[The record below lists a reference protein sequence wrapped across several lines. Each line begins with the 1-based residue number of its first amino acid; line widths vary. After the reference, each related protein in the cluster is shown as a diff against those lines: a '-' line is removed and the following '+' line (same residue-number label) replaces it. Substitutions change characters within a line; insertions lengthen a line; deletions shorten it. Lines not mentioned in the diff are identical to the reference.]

1 MPTKKEAKKP
11 TKKSPSE
18 SIEKDQDELMSTLES
33 IRGLLAQSEGKLNAA
48 RESISL
54 ANTQTRNSSASMSSI
69 EIEVDEEIVPILDD
83 IVDTEASSTNFGSLP
98 ELDQIFKT
106 SHIESEI
113 EVGDVTPFPIQEQTK
128 NQPAP
133 NLATLTQKNLLID
146 ALDNLQLDLEQS
158 LRETLMKTM
167 VTLEKDLTDRISKR
181 IKEIKAEILK

>member
-1 MPTKKEAKKP
+1 MPNKKQTKKPKKN
-11 TKKSPSE
+11 SPSE
-18 SIEKDQDELMSTLES
+18 TIEKDQDELMSTLES

-54 ANTQTRNSSASMSSI
+54 ANTQTQNSSASISSR
-69 EIEVDEEIVPILDD
+69 DEEIVPILDN
-83 IVDTEASSTNFGSLP
+83 IVDTEASSNSLGSIPDLNH
-98 ELDQIFKT
+98 IFKT

-113 EVGDVTPFPIQEQTK
+113 EVGDVTPFPIQNQTE
-128 NQPAP
+128 NQPVP
-133 NLATLTQKNLLID
+133 DLATLTQKNLLID

-167 VTLEKDLTDRISKR
+167 VTLEKDLKDRISKK